1 MINANGR
8 RPPRY
13 QMDFLY
19 ISPEF
24 PPNYTNFVIQLN
36 QAGIDVWGLGEAD
49 FYSMPPCLRS
59 ALRWYV
65 KTELGNFE
73 TVRRAIDELLTVKAS
88 SGHPGGF
95 DIVESHNEQWLR
107 LEGLINSTYGIEG
120 IQVQDLDRLKKKSV
134 MKAVFQ
140 NNGLKVA
147 EGERIAG
154 LDHGVQLGHVLG
166 YPLILKP
173 DEGVGAGGIFKIQDE
188 DQLKEV
194 VAAITGDYVL
204 ESFVDAKIVTY
215 DGLTDRNGVVIF
227 ENSLVYGEGVLEY
240 VLGKDTFFFV
250 NRRTPDDLKIIG
262 RRLVSQFNIRRKFF
276 HFEFFAVGDEY
287 MPIEINCRPP
297 GGSILDMMN
306 YSIDDDLYRA
316 YALMIADVSVLIRP
330 ENKHYVCYLG
340 RRDRRYVRSH
350 AEILSTHGHRLADH
364 GENPP
369 LYWEAMGRYRYIF
382 RAATDT
388 EIYEIA
394 AYVLEKPQESI

>member
-1 MINANGR
+1 
-8 RPPRY
+8 
-13 QMDFLY
+13 MDFLY

-24 PPNYTNFVIQLN
+24 PPNYANFAIQLN
-36 QAGIDVWGLGEAD
+36 QIGIDVWGIGEAD
-49 FYSMPPCLRS
+49 FFSMPPFLRS
-59 ALRWYV
+59 SLKWYV
-65 KTELGNFE
+65 KTDLSDFE
-73 TVRRAIDELLTVKAS
+73 GVRRAIDELLAVKSS

-107 LEGLINSTYGIEG
+107 LEGLINTTYGIEG
-120 IQVQDLDRLKKKSV
+120 IQIYDLDRLKKKSV
-134 MKAVFQ
+134 MKAVFK

-147 EGERIAG
+147 AG
-154 LDHGVQLGHVLG
+154 ARVTSVSQGAQLGRLLG

-173 DEGVGAGGIFKIQDE
+173 DEGVGASGIFKIQNE
-188 DQLKEV
+188 DQLK
-194 VAAITGDYVL
+194 GNFVL

-215 DGLTDRNGVVIF
+215 DGLTDKNGCVIF

-250 NRRTPDDLKIIG
+250 NRRVPDDLSIIG

-276 HFEFFAVGDEY
+276 HFEFFAVDGDY
-287 MPIEINCRPP
+287 IPIEINCRPP

-316 YALMIADVSVLIRP
+316 YALIIAGVSVLIRP
-330 ENKHYVCYLG
+330 EKKYYVCYLG

-350 AEILSTHGHRLADH
+350 AEIMSTHGHRLADH

-382 RAATDT
+382 RTTTDA
-388 EIYEIA
+388 EIYKIA
-394 AYVLEKPQESI
+394 AYVLEKPHESI

>member
-1 MINANGR
+1 
-8 RPPRY
+8 
-13 QMDFLY
+13 MDFLY

-24 PPNYTNFVIQLN
+24 PPNYINFAIQLN

-49 FYSMPPCLRS
+49 FYSMPSNLRS
-59 ALRWYV
+59 ALKWYV
-65 KTELGNFE
+65 KTDLGNFE
-73 TVRRAIDELLTVKAS
+73 TARRAIDELLTVKK
-88 SGHPGGF
+88 SGGRPGGF
-95 DIVESHNEQWLR
+95 DIVESNNEQWLR
-107 LEGLINSTYGIEG
+107 LEGLINTAYGIDG
-120 IQVQDLDRLKKKSV
+120 IQIQDLGRLKKKSI
-134 MKAVFQ
+134 MKSVFQ
-140 NNGLKVA
+140 NSGLKVA
-147 EGERIAG
+147 EGERITS
-154 LDHGVQLGHVLG
+154 LDHGVQLGRGLG

-173 DEGVGAGGIFKIQDE
+173 DEGVGASGIFKIQDE
-188 DQLKEV
+188 DQLRGILSTV
-194 VAAITGDYVL
+194 NGDFVL

-215 DGLTDRNGVVIF
+215 DGLTDKNGGVIF

-250 NRRTPDDLKIIG
+250 NRRTPDDLSIIG

-276 HFEFFAVGDEY
+276 HFEFFAVDGDY

-330 ENKHYVCYLG
+330 EKKYYVCYLG
-340 RRDRRYVRSH
+340 RRDRRYVHSH
-350 AEILSTHGHRLADH
+350 AEIMSTHGHRLADH
-364 GENPP
+364 GENPL

-382 RAATDT
+382 RAATEA
-388 EIYEIA
+388 EIYETA